1 MDSEIALY
9 RHKAPL
15 RELVRRYREQ
25 FSRREFLG
33 DFFLSLAYFSVGV
46 VVSFYAI
53 NYATESASNS
63 VTDIIL
69 SNVPAFDVDALFA
82 YGTLLLITLMTL
94 LLLTN
99 PKRAPFSLF
108 AIGTFYF
115 IRSAFTSLTHLA
127 PFASLPPNGDWG
139 VLLGHFLFGGD
150 LFFSGHVGL
159 CFLMAL
165 IFWRDKILRYT
176 FIAWSVYMSIVVLLG
191 HYHYSID
198 VASAYFI
205 TYTIYVLCVK
215 WFPKSFAVFNADAV
229 PLP

>member
-1 MDSEIALY
+1 MASETALY
-9 RHKAPL
+9 RHKAPH
-15 RELVRRYREQ
+15 REIARRYREH
-25 FSRREFLG
+25 FSRREFRVV
-33 DFFLSLAYFSVGV
+33 FFLSLLYFAASV

-69 SNVPAFDVDALFA
+69 SNVRAFDVDALFA
-82 YGTLLLITLMTL
+82 YGTLLLIAFMTRL
-94 LLLTN
+94 LLVH

-108 AIGTFYF
+108 SIGTFYL

-127 PFASLPPNGDWG
+127 PFPSTPPNGDWG

-165 IFWRDKILRYT
+165 IFWRDKILRYL

-205 TYTIYVLCVK
+205 TYTIYILCVK
-215 WFPKSFAVFNADAV
+215 WFPKSFALFNADAV

>member
-1 MDSEIALY
+1 MASETALY
-9 RHKAPL
+9 RHEAPL
-15 RELVRRYREQ
+15 RELIRRYREN
-25 FSRREFLG
+25 FSRREFRTA
-33 DFFLSLAYFSVGV
+33 FFLSFLCFAASV

-69 SNVPAFDVDALFA
+69 SNIPAFDVDALFA
-82 YGTLLLITLMTL
+82 YGTLLLVAFMTL

-99 PKRAPFSLF
+99 PKRAPFALF
-108 AIGTFYF
+108 AMATFF
-115 IRSAFTSLTHLA
+115 VIRSAFTSLTHLA
-127 PFASLPPNGDWG
+127 PFPSIPPNGDWG

-165 IFWRDKILRYT
+165 IFWRDKLLRYL
-176 FIAWSVYMSIVVLLG
+176 FIAWSVYMSVVVLLG

-215 WFPKSFAVFNADAV
+215 FFPKSFAIFNSDPV
-229 PLP
+229 PLH